1 MMTRHLSAGA
11 LGAALVVLAAPT
23 LRAQSL
29 ADRVNSGSDGAVQF
43 SFSARPGVCGN
54 GRSFVSIGS
63 NTYIGSYTM
72 NDGMVR
78 ESCATGPV
86 RVIVNRAGSTI
97 TSVEA
102 FVGTSENVTVPTL
115 PAVRDLGRVP
125 SRQAAEYL
133 ISLAATLEGRPA
145 RDAIMPAVLADSAD
159 IWQQLLAIARNA
171 DRPRETRTH
180 ALSWLGR
187 AASDLGAAPSG
198 QVATAL
204 VALAS
209 DENAQRSI
217 REQSLSTLSRLPRGE
232 GIPALIQM
240 VNTAGQTWLG
250 PKAMSTLASSG
261 DPRAREFLRTI
272 ADRASVNDDIRLVA
286 IRGIGRTYA
295 TSQDMAF
302 LRQLY
307 TKYPTHSVKTAVIS
321 AVGSAGGR
329 ENMQFIMNI
338 AGNPAEPVEV
348 RRAALSAASRAEAP
362 IAELVALYARVD
374 RPMKESLISIYG
386 DRTETAAVDK
396 LISIAKGDED
406 SVLRR
411 RAISRL
417 SRSKDPRAAAA
428 LKEIV
433 VP

>member
-1 MMTRHLSAGA
+1 MIIRRLSAGA

-29 ADRVNSGSDGAVQF
+29 ADRVSSGSDGAVQF

-54 GRSFVSIGS
+54 GRSFVSIGT

-78 ESCATGPV
+78 ESCTTGPV
-86 RVIVNRAGSTI
+86 RVVVNRAGSTI

-102 FVGTSENVTVPTL
+102 FVGTAEAGAVPAG

-133 ISLAATLEGRPA
+133 LSLASTLEGRPA

-217 REQSLSTLSRLPRGE
+217 REQALSTLSRLPRGE
-232 GIPALIQM
+232 GVPALIQM

-272 ADRASVNDDIRLVA
+272 ADRANVNDDIRLVA

-295 TSQDMAF
+295 TSQDAAF

-307 TKYPTHSVKTAVIS
+307 SKYPSLAIKESVINSVTDV
-321 AVGSAGGR
+321 GGR
-329 ENMQFIMNI
+329 DNIQFVMNI
-338 AGNPAEPVEV
+338 AGNPAEPIEV
-348 RRAALSAASRAEAP
+348 RRKALSAASRAEAP
-362 IAELVALYARVD
+362 IADLVALYGRVD
-374 RPMKESLISIYG
+374 RPMKESLITIYG
-386 DRTETAAVDK
+386 SRTETAAVDK
-396 LISIAKGDED
+396 LISIAKTDED

-417 SRSKDPRAAAA
+417 STSKDPRAAAA

>member
-1 MMTRHLSAGA
+1 MITRRLSAGA
-11 LGAALVVLAAPT
+11 LGAALVVFAAPA

-29 ADRVNSGSDGAVQF
+29 ADRVNSGGDGAVQF

-72 NDGMVR
+72 NDGVVR
-78 ESCATGPV
+78 ESCTTGPV
-86 RVIVNRAGSTI
+86 RVIVNRVGSLI

-102 FVGTSENVTVPTL
+102 FVGTAENAPVPAGV
-115 PAVRDLGRVP
+115 AVRDLGRVP

-133 ISLAATLEGRPA
+133 LSLAARIEGRAA

-159 IWQQLLAIARNA
+159 VWQPLLAIARDA
-171 DRPRETRTH
+171 GRPRETRTH

-204 VALAS
+204 VAIAG
-209 DENAQRSI
+209 DENAERTI
-217 REQSLSTLSRLPRGE
+217 RERALSTLSNLPRGE

-240 VNTAGQTWLG
+240 VNTAGQSWLG
-250 PKAMSTLASSG
+250 PKAMNTLASSG
-261 DPRAREFLRTI
+261 DPRAREFLRSI
-272 ADRASVNDDIRLVA
+272 ADRANVNDDVRLVA

-295 TSQDMAF
+295 TAQDVAF

-307 TKYPTHSVKTAVIS
+307 AKYPSHSVKTSVINAV
-321 AVGSAGGR
+321 ADAGGR
-329 ENMQFIMNI
+329 ENLQFIMNI
-338 AGNPAEPVEV
+338 AGNAAEPVEV
-348 RRAALSAASRAEAP
+348 RKTALTAASRAEAP
-362 IAELVALYARVD
+362 IADLVALYARVD

-386 DRTETAAVDK
+386 NRTETAAVEK
-396 LISIAKGDED
+396 LISIAKSDED
-406 SVLRR
+406 SMLRR

-417 SRSKDPRAAAA
+417 SNSKDPRAAAA

-433 VP
+433 IP